1 MNILHLIRTLDPAYG
16 GPVFGLIDVASK
28 MASQGHSVDVVTLD
42 NQYYSK
48 YKFNVILFKKTFLNY
63 GFNLYF
69 FIWLKKNHTKYD
81 LIFVNGVWQFH
92 SLAMSLLGPK
102 RYYLFTHGMLD
113 PWFKERY
120 FLKHIKK
127 YIYWLFF
134 ERLTL
139 KNSIAVLFI
148 SKNEQKLATKSFPF
162 HQYKS
167 KVIGFGL
174 PAIKKPIFKDC
185 KNSSFYNKITKR
197 KKILLHIGRIDQK
210 KGTDILLEIF
220 KKYPELKKD
229 FILIIGGYDQNSW
242 GRKLFNEHSQ
252 IIDNKNIFWLGP
264 ISNNE
269 RSLLLHKADF
279 FVLPSHS
286 ENFGLVIP
294 EALSVG
300 LPVLI
305 SNKVNI
311 YKTILKYRAGF
322 VFNDNISSFYVGI
335 KKLLSFDQSEIRS
348 LSVCAKKCFNE
359 EYNLNSY
366 VKKLIKLRKHI

>member
-1 MNILHLIRTLDPAYG
+1 VKILHLIRTLDPSYG
-16 GPVFGLIDVASK
+16 GPVFGLIAVASK
-28 MASQGHSVDVVTLD
+28 MIEQGHDVDVATLD
-42 NQYYSK
+42 KQTYST
-48 YKFNVILFKKTFLNY
+48 YKFNVIQFKKTFLNY
-63 GFNLYF
+63 GFNLDF

-92 SLAMSLLGPK
+92 SLAIALVGRK
-102 RYYLFTHGMLD
+102 KYFLFTHGMLD
-113 PWFKERY
+113 PWFQEKY
-120 FLKHIKK
+120 IFKHIKK

-148 SKNEQKLATKSFPF
+148 SKDEQKLATKSFPF
-162 HQYKS
+162 HHYKS

-174 PAIKKPIFKDC
+174 PEIKKPIYKDF

-197 KKILLHIGRIDQK
+197 KKLLLHIGRIDHK

-229 FILIIGGYDQNSW
+229 FVLIIGGYDHNSW
-242 GRKLFNEHSQ
+242 ARKLFNEYCE

-269 RSLLLHKADF
+269 RSLLLHMADF

-311 YKTILKYRAGF
+311 YETILKYNAGF
-322 VFNDNISSFYVGI
+322 VFNDNTSSFYLGI
-335 KKLLSFDQSEIRS
+335 KKLLSLDQSEIRS
-348 LSVCAKKCFNE
+348 LNVSAKKCFYQ
-359 EYNLNSY
+359 EYNLDTY
-366 VKKLIKLRKHI
+366 IQKLIKLRKYI